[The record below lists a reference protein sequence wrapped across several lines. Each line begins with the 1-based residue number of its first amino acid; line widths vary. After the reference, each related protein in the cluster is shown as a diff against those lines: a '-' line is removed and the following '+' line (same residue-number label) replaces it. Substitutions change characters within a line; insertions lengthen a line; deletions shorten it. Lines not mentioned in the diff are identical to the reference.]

1 MNHFPLRFVI
11 GVLIL
16 QSAAACGATFD
27 GFTEPFR
34 KIEVAASE
42 TGTVAQLLVHE
53 GDRVTKGQAL
63 ATLDNDVLEVSRE
76 IAAANAQAKGKLD
89 SAVAERELRKTR
101 LERLEPLRAE
111 GHASQE
117 EIDRAGA
124 DLAVAEANLQAAREQ
139 HQLDELERKK
149 IEAMIERRTLRSPID
164 GCVLKIQKEERE
176 FVSANSAAVV
186 TVVQLDPLRVVFSL
200 PTAYAAK
207 LSVGSAVDLE
217 LPESGAKA
225 PRQGGIRRPRDRG
238 RERHRPRE
246 SVDRQCPRRPIAAA
260 SAACSMPSTAKELPA
275 VPGVQRGLDSEVGS
289 FCRKGPD
296 RGTRMASESAR
307 NQYRMPSMM
316 PACVSTRRMHPPGKL
331 ARRRPSSTSCKR
343 PRSAE
348 DLPAACRTLANE
360 LQQFL
365 GLRTSGRGA
374 SPPRP
379 RALPRRGRL
388 GSGGSRPPQRC
399 CRVAWKR

>member
-1 MNHFPLRFVI
+1 MISFAV
-11 GVLIL
+11 L
-16 QSAAACGATFD
+16 QSAAACGASFD

-76 IAAANAQAKGKLD
+76 IAAANVHAKGKLD

-117 EIDRAGA
+117 EIDRARA

-139 HQLDELERKK
+139 HQLDELEGKK

-164 GCVLKIQKEERE
+164 GYVLKIQKDERE
-176 FVSANSAAVV
+176 FVSVNSASVA

-207 LSVGSAVDLE
+207 LSVGGAVDLE
-217 LPESGAKA
+217 LPESGA
-225 PRQGGIRRPRDRG
+225 R
-238 RERHRPRE
+238 
-246 SVDRQCPRRPIAAA
+246 
-260 SAACSMPSTAKELPA
+260 SAA
-275 VPGVQRGLDSEVGS
+275 RW
-289 FCRKGPD
+289 
-296 RGTRMASESAR
+296 
-307 NQYRMPSMM
+307 
-316 PACVSTRRMHPPGKL
+316 
-331 ARRRPSSTSCKR
+331 SS
-343 PRSAE
+343 
-348 DLPAACRTLANE
+348 
-360 LQQFL
+360 
-365 GLRTSGRGA
+365 
-374 SPPRP
+374 SPP
-379 RALPRRGRL
+379 
-388 GSGGSRPPQRC
+388 
-399 CRVAWKR
+399 

>member
-1 MNHFPLRFVI
+1 MSRFLFCCMT
-11 GVLIL
+11 GFAVLPSL
-16 QSAAACGATFD
+16 AACGASFD

-76 IAAANAQAKGKLD
+76 IATATVHAKGKLD
-89 SAVAERELRKTR
+89 SAVAERDLRKTR

-117 EIDRAGA
+117 EIDRATA

-164 GCVLKIQKEERE
+164 GYVLKLQKEERE
-176 FVSANSAAVV
+176 FVSVNSASVA

-207 LSVGSAVDLE
+207 LSVGGTVDLE
-217 LPESGAKA
+217 LPESGVKA

-238 RERHRPRE
+238 RERHGPRE
-246 SVDRQCPRRPIAAA
+246 SPDRQCPWRLSLRRP
-260 SAACSMPSTAKELPA
+260 LPA
-275 VPGVQRGLDSEVGS
+275 
-289 FCRKGPD
+289 
-296 RGTRMASESAR
+296 
-307 NQYRMPSMM
+307 
-316 PACVSTRRMHPPGKL
+316 
-331 ARRRPSSTSCKR
+331 
-343 PRSAE
+343 
-348 DLPAACRTLANE
+348 
-360 LQQFL
+360 
-365 GLRTSGRGA
+365 
-374 SPPRP
+374 
-379 RALPRRGRL
+379 
-388 GSGGSRPPQRC
+388 
-399 CRVAWKR
+399 